1 MSASDAPTGAILQR
15 DQQTYAIVP
24 RTPVGLISPE
34 VLEALNLVVKKY
46 AVPIVKITSGQ
57 RLALVGVKAET
68 LFALAVNSLNQVT
81 TYVSTFLLGTLFSF
95 LIMLDF
101 PKLRA
106 RTISLRDSRLRDI
119 YDVTARSVVRLSL
132 NTV

>member
-57 RLALVGVKAET
+57 RLALVGVKAE
-68 LFALAVNSLNQVT
+68 
-81 TYVSTFLLGTLFSF
+81 
-95 LIMLDF
+95 
-101 PKLRA
+101 
-106 RTISLRDSRLRDI
+106 
-119 YDVTARSVVRLSL
+119 DVDAI
-132 NTV
+132 